1 MIQTA
6 LLGLVVGVPLGF
18 ALQRGGFCM
27 NTAFR
32 SMVFEKDRSVLR
44 AYVLVL
50 LINLVSVSLLDG
62 FGIIFPTVAPFY
74 WPALLVGGFIFGVG
88 MVLAGGCTSGTWYR
102 AGKGMLGSVMALM
115 GFALGAAA
123 MEMGV
128 LQPLQQALRG
138 PVWDVYGQAP
148 TLANV
153 LPDGAQ
159 WVRWLVLAA
168 LVCVGAVW
176 LLRSPQQRFVIGWTW
191 RKTGLVV
198 GVLAVLAWVASGLT
212 FRDYGLSF
220 TQPTVSIVSW
230 LMVGDVGGINWGTFL
245 VLGVPVG
252 AFLAAKLHGEFA
264 LKVPA
269 PGRMVQQLG
278 GGVVMG
284 LGASLAGGCNIGHGI
299 TGISALSIS
308 SIVAT
313 AATILGVW
321 LATWLVYSAAAR
333 QQASAA
339 GAESMASVG
348 GPPGGTGGRS
358 A

>member
-50 LINLVSVSLLDG
+50 VINLVAVSLLER
-62 FGIIFPTVAPFY
+62 FGVIFPTVAPFF
-74 WPALLVGGFIFGVG
+74 WPALLIGGFIFGIG

-102 AGKGMLGSVMALM
+102 AGKGMLGSLIALM
-115 GFALGAAA
+115 GFGVGATV
-123 MEMGV
+123 MDMGV
-128 LQPLQQALRG
+128 LQPLQRALRG
-138 PVWDVYGQAP
+138 PVWDVYGAP
-148 TLANV
+148 PMVANV
-153 LPDGAQ
+153 LPDGAE
-159 WVRWLVLAA
+159 WVRWIIVGAVVSA
-168 LVCVGAVW
+168 GAVW
-176 LLRSPQQRFVIGWTW
+176 LIRSPKQRFVIGWTW
-191 RKTGLVV
+191 RRTGLVV
-198 GVLAVLAWVASGLT
+198 GLLAVLGWIASGLT
-212 FRDYGLSF
+212 YRDYGLSF

-230 LMVGDVGGINWGTFL
+230 LITGDSGGINWGTFL

-252 AFLAAKLHGEFA
+252 AFVAAKLHGEFA

-269 PGRMVQQLG
+269 PGRMVQQLA
-278 GGVVMG
+278 GGVTMG

-313 AATILGVW
+313 GATILGVW
-321 LATWLVYSAAAR
+321 TATGLVYSLAAR
-333 QQASAA
+333 RQTSATGARSVPQA
-339 GAESMASVG
+339 GARASG
-348 GPPGGTGGRS
+348 AGGRS